1 MGHLGGHAWLFSGA
15 GMPHLNSLQSLDEQQ
30 PGLYTTRVQSLGRW
44 VSRQLGNGWTG
55 TALSSQCHDRPGL
68 APESCGC
75 WGVYLGANSD
85 SRHACHGASSSVKG
99 GTPHHEIPPKH
110 HEIQHGQECPRVE
123 TCTGGGEP
131 HRLTESQIA
140 SKHASWSRHFR
151 SSAASLSRTPHGTSP
166 QPRRSA
172 ISLSL
177 NCEDEFQA
185 S

>member
-1 MGHLGGHAWLFSGA
+1 MRVCLTF
-15 GMPHLNSLQSLDEQQ
+15 NSLQSLTLLTNSNQAFTRQEFRASGVGSLVSWGMGGQAPLSPHSAMTARAQ
-30 PGLYTTRVQSLGRW
+30 PPRVAA
-44 VSRQLGNGWTG
+44 V
-55 TALSSQCHDRPGL
+55 
-68 APESCGC
+68 

-177 NCEDEFQA
+177 NCEGEFQA